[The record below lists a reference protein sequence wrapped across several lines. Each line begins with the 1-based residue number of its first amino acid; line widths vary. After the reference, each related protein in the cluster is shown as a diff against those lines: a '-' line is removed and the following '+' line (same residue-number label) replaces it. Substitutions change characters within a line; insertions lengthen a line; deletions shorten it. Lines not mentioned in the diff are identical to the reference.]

1 MTARPS
7 LIVHGGAGELSEGD
21 DPEGVRQLAGCS
33 TAARAGFEVLRRG
46 GGALDAAV
54 VAVRCLEDDP
64 LFNAGTGSTLT
75 VDGEV
80 ECDASL
86 MSGDGRAGAVGCVR
100 TVRNPIELARR
111 VMERTPHV
119 FLVAGGAEEFA
130 VECGIEKLPPGALV
144 TAAMREKWRMA
155 VAQRSASRSGGTV
168 GCVARDA
175 GGQVAAAT
183 STGGMLLK
191 RRGRVGDSAVIGVG
205 TYADDLAGAASCTGA
220 GEAFI
225 KALAAKSAVEA
236 MRSGAAPDEAAQR
249 VLALVRRFGG
259 DGGLICV
266 DAAGRVGF
274 GFDTARMARAWI
286 DADELEG
293 SGFKA
298 A

>member
-1 MTARPS
+1 MSTRPS

-21 DPEGVRQLAGCS
+21 DPDGVLQLAGCS
-33 TAARAGFEVLRRG
+33 SAARAGFEVLRRG
-46 GGALDAAV
+46 GGALDAVV

-64 LFNAGTGSTLT
+64 LFNAGTGATLT
-75 VDGEV
+75 VGGEV

-86 MSGDGRAGAVGCVR
+86 MGGDGRAGAVGCVR
-100 TVRNPIELARR
+100 TVRNPIELARL

-119 FLVAGGAEEFA
+119 LLVATGAEEFA
-130 VECGIEKLPPGALV
+130 VEHGIERLLPGALV
-144 TAAMREKWRMA
+144 TAAMRERW
-155 VAQRSASRSGGTV
+155 RSALAKRSPSRSGGTV

-175 GGQVAAAT
+175 GGRVAAAT

-191 RRGRVGDSAVIGVG
+191 RRGRVGDSAVIGAG

-225 KALAAKSAVEA
+225 KAGAAKAAVEA
-236 MRSGAAPDEAAQR
+236 MRGGAAPDQAARR

-259 DGGLICV
+259 DGGIICV

-286 DADELEG
+286 DADEREG
-293 SGFKA
+293 SGFKVA
-298 A
+298 